1 MEHEIQLSRRYS
13 IKPLVFPL
21 TLMLGLGLVVG
32 RWTAADAVAP
42 DWAEPIHHAAL
53 LEASLIGGEDLVG
66 PCQVTR
72 VVDGEKLDL
81 ECDREQSLIRLLQL
95 DAPDRGERGYWDAA
109 QALWTLVDG
118 DELYLSVTPLDSTA
132 AGRHSR
138 LLAYVLD
145 EDGRNLNVEMVR
157 QGWTR
162 FAPSLEDDRFLF
174 SFAEAELEARQGRR
188 GIWGR

>member
-81 ECDREQSLIRLLQL
+81 ECNREQRLIRLLHL
-95 DAPDRGERGYWDAA
+95 DGPEREERGYWEAA

-118 DELYLSVTPLDSTA
+118 DELYLSATPPDART
-132 AGRHSR
+132 GRQSR
-138 LLAYVLD
+138 ELAYVVD
-145 EDGRNLNVEMVR
+145 GDGRNLNLEMVR

-162 FAPSLEDDRFLF
+162 FAPAADDQFLF
-174 SFAEAELEARQGRR
+174 SFAEAELEARRSRR
-188 GIWGR
+188 GIWSR